1 MSTFRFFYDRTFR
14 CFCFPLKKTS
24 FRFVFVWN
32 TKKLQT
38 FLSISISKKN
48 VPKLLPNFFFV
59 FQKSNLKRNVLLI
72 KKKIR
77 RIERIVYYR
86 IVNILWSF
94 VQIIVVKKCW
104 SYFCLRFVQ
113 ILIFFLKLAYVL
125 FLSTS
130 FYEQLLLF
138 RLDLHLFKTFTF
150 VSFRSSWCKEK
161 YLRFV
166 LIFNMQY
173 CVHPCRMRMSGGGVR
188 SQFVFVNTTP
198 PASRTTVQTC
208 TVLFQNFPAGDNT

>member
-1 MSTFRFFYDRTFR
+1 MSTFSFFYDRTFR
-14 CFCFPLKKTS
+14 FFSPLKKTS

-38 FLSISISKKN
+38 FLSILISKKN
-48 VPKLLPNFFFV
+48 VPQLLPNFFFV
-59 FQKSNLKRNVLLI
+59 FQKSNLKRNVSLV

-94 VQIIVVKKCW
+94 VQIIVVKKFW
-104 SYFCLRFVQ
+104 SYFCFRFVQ
-113 ILIFFLKLAYVL
+113 ILIFFLKLAYVS
-125 FLSTS
+125 FRSTS
-130 FYEQLLLF
+130 FYEQLLSF
-138 RLDLHLFKTFTF
+138 RLDFHLSKTFAF

-166 LIFNMQY
+166 LIFNM
-173 CVHPCRMRMSGGGVR
+173 
-188 SQFVFVNTTP
+188 
-198 PASRTTVQTC
+198 
-208 TVLFQNFPAGDNT
+208 